1 MPCQRNCEIIQLNAR
16 LRDIKLDKISTLRQI
31 LEVTEELG
39 RDQPQRRDEVTRS
52 KREIER
58 KLMSATAELM
68 YLEEEITNG
77 CSACQ
82 EN

>member
-1 MPCQRNCEIIQLNAR
+1 MNAR
-16 LRDIKLDKISTLRQI
+16 LRDIKLDKITTLRQI

-58 KLMSATAELM
+58 KLMSAIAELM

-77 CSACQ
+77 CGACQ

>member
-1 MPCQRNCEIIQLNAR
+1 MPCQQNCEIIQLNAR
-16 LRDIKLDKISTLRQI
+16 LRDIKLDKITTLRQI

-52 KREIER
+52 KREIEQ
-58 KLMSATAELM
+58 KLMSAIAELM
-68 YLEEEITNG
+68 YLEEEIANG

>member
-39 RDQPQRRDEVTRS
+39 RDQPHRRAEVTRS

>member
-16 LRDIKLDKISTLRQI
+16 LKDIKLDKIATLRQI

-58 KLMSATAELM
+58 KLMSAIAELM

>member
-1 MPCQRNCEIIQLNAR
+1 MPCCRNCEIKQLNAR
-16 LRDIKLDKISTLRQI
+16 LKDIKLDKITTLKQI

-58 KLMSATAELM
+58 KLISAVAELM
-68 YLEEEITNG
+68 YLEDEIASG
-77 CSACQ
+77 CSTCQ